1 MKIRIFYIL
10 FTVIFLGSCT
20 STMKYTWSKVDFE
33 GKKFNKIL
41 VIVMSSTEQGRM
53 TAEEIMVKDLA
64 KQDIQATNSF
74 TVFPPNE
81 NMESLTENEIENRI
95 LDGGYDGVLVTKL
108 IDAKSREVREGGSTY
123 YYQPMTYRY
132 HRSIR
137 MGYMNMYE
145 PEYYRQALTYVIES
159 QLFDVEAEATRE
171 SVVWSGQS
179 EVTDPVS
186 FESASEEYSRTLVK
200 TLIKSGKIIN

>member
-1 MKIRIFYIL
+1 MKVRIFCIL
-10 FTVIFLGSCT
+10 FAAFFLGSCT

-41 VIVMSSTEQGRM
+41 VIVLSSTQEGKM
-53 TAEEIMVKDLA
+53 TAEEIIVKDLA

-74 TVFPPNE
+74 TVFPPDEDIN
-81 NMESLTENEIENRI
+81 NLTDEEIERRI

-108 IDAKSREVREGGSTY
+108 IDAKSREIMEGGTT
-123 YYQPMTYRY
+123 YYQPVTYHY

-137 MGYMNMYE
+137 TGYRNMYE
-145 PEYYRQALTYVIES
+145 PEYYRQELTYVIES
-159 QLFDVEAEATRE
+159 QFFDVEEEANRE

-179 EVTDPVS
+179 EVTDPIS
-186 FESASEEYSRTLVK
+186 FESASEEYSRTLVN
-200 TLIKSGKIIN
+200 TLIKSGKIKN